1 MDELFSKSQFD
12 ERDLVKTDKEVQAK
26 FEEILKR
33 KKDDDKV
40 SKEKYSDKP
49 QPEQAT
55 LKKLD

>member
-1 MDELFSKSQFD
+1 MDELFSKAQFD

-33 KKDDDKV
+33 KKEDDKI
-40 SKEKYSDKP
+40 SKEKFSDKP